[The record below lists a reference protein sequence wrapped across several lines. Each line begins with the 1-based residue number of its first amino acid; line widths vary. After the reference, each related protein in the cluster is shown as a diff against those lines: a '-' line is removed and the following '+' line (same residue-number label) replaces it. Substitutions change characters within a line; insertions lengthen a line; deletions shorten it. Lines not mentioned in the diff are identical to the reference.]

1 MSASD
6 TVVAK
11 WQARMGLTD
20 RAASAVLGMTLA
32 GYQRQKLGRD
42 QRGNPRDASKALLLA
57 CAAVER
63 GIPLIE

>member
-1 MSASD
+1 
-6 TVVAK
+6 
-11 WQARMGLTD
+11 MGLTD

-42 QRGNPRDASKALLLA
+42 QHGNPRDASKSLLLA

-63 GIPLIE
+63 GIPPIE